1 MNKNESASA
10 PLLRITACLLTV
22 AFVVLRPTNVI
33 DWAWYWVLSP
43 LWIYAV
49 IFVLAVFLSVWLIVH
64 LGGKKDD

>member
-1 MNKNESASA
+1 MNKNKSASA

-22 AFVVLRPTNVI
+22 AFVVLRLTNVI

-49 IFVLAVFLSVWLIVH
+49 IFVLVVFLSAWLIVH
-64 LGGKKDD
+64 LSRKQDK

>member
-1 MNKNESASA
+1 MNKNESASV

-22 AFVVLRPTNVI
+22 AFVVLRLTNVI

-49 IFVLAVFLSVWLIVH
+49 IFVLVAFLLAWLIVH
-64 LGGKKDD
+64 LSGKEYK

>member
-1 MNKNESASA
+1 MNKNESAST

-22 AFVVLRPTNVI
+22 AFVVLRLTNVI

-49 IFVLAVFLSVWLIVH
+49 IFVLAAFLSAWLIVH
-64 LGGKKDD
+64 LSGKKDK

>member
-1 MNKNESASA
+1 MNKNESTSA

-22 AFVVLRPTNVI
+22 AFVVLRLTNVI

-49 IFVLAVFLSVWLIVH
+49 IFVLAAFLSAWLIVH
-64 LGGKKDD
+64 LSRKQDK

>member
-1 MNKNESASA
+1 MNKNEPTSA

-22 AFVVLRPTNVI
+22 AFVVLRLTNVI

-49 IFVLAVFLSVWLIVH
+49 IFVLVAFLSAWLIVH
-64 LGGKKDD
+64 LSRKQDK

>member
-22 AFVVLRPTNVI
+22 AFVVLRLTNVI

-49 IFVLAVFLSVWLIVH
+49 IFVLAAFLSAWLIVH
-64 LGGKKDD
+64 LSRKQDK

>member
-1 MNKNESASA
+1 MDKNESASV

-22 AFVVLRPTNVI
+22 AFVVLRLTNVI

-49 IFVLAVFLSVWLIVH
+49 IFVLVAFLSVSLIVY
-64 LGGKKDD
+64 LGRKKDK

>member
-22 AFVVLRPTNVI
+22 AFVVLRLTNVI
-33 DWAWYWVLSP
+33 DWVWYWVISP

-49 IFVLAVFLSVWLIVH
+49 IFVLVAFLSAWLIVH
-64 LGGKKDD
+64 LGRKKDK

>member
-10 PLLRITACLLTV
+10 PLLRVTACLLTV
-22 AFVVLRPTNVI
+22 AFVVLRLTNVI

-49 IFVLAVFLSVWLIVH
+49 IFVLAAFLSAWLIVH
-64 LGGKKDD
+64 LSRKQDK

>member
-1 MNKNESASA
+1 MNKNESTYA

-22 AFVVLRPTNVI
+22 AFVVLRLTNVI

-49 IFVLAVFLSVWLIVH
+49 IFVLAVFLSAWLIVH
-64 LGGKKDD
+64 LSGEEDK

>member
-22 AFVVLRPTNVI
+22 AFVVLRLTNVI

-49 IFVLAVFLSVWLIVH
+49 IFVLVAFLSAWLIVH
-64 LGGKKDD
+64 LGGKKDK